1 MTAGQPTTFEGAAIC
16 ASQIGDDIRR
26 QRKALKVSATAA
38 AESAGMSRLT
48 WHKIEKGEITVSIGA
63 YLSAARVVGLKLQAV
78 CSISQAFQ
86 QTSGSGEHWIP
97 VRIHLSDF
105 PQLRKLA
112 WQVTGVDT
120 LSPAE
125 ALDIYERNW
134 RHLDES
140 ALIDE
145 EQKLINGLKLVFSRA
160 F

>member
-1 MTAGQPTTFEGAAIC
+1 MTADQTSTFEGAAIC

-26 QRKALKVSATAA
+26 QRKALKVSASAA

-48 WHKIEKGEITVSIGA
+48 WYKIEKGEITVSLGA
-63 YLSAARVVGLKLQAV
+63 YLSAAHVVGLKLQAAHSV
-78 CSISQAFQ
+78 SHTFQ
-86 QTSGSGEHWIP
+86 QVSRSGEHWIP
-97 VRIHLSDF
+97 VIIHLSDF

-120 LSPAE
+120 LRPAE

-134 RHLDES
+134 RHLDEA

-145 EQKLINGLKLVFSRA
+145 ERKLINGLKLVFSRS

>member
-1 MTAGQPTTFEGAAIC
+1 
-16 ASQIGDDIRR
+16 
-26 QRKALKVSATAA
+26 
-38 AESAGMSRLT
+38 MSRLT
-48 WHKIEKGEITVSIGA
+48 WYKIEKGEITVSIAA
-63 YLSAARVVGLKLQAV
+63 YLSAAHVVGLRMQAAQSVNQALQHTRGNGG
-78 CSISQAFQ
+78 I
-86 QTSGSGEHWIP
+86 WIP
-97 VRIHLSDF
+97 VKIHLSDF

-120 LSPAE
+120 LTPVE

-145 EQKLINGLKLVFSRA
+145 ERKLIDGLKLVFSRV